1 MKYNFLFFFSSTGQT
16 LHHTARPSPKLSPPP
31 PLSPRLL
38 YPSHLPLSPPFLSQ
52 TPLALPILRP
62 PSLLSTIPP
71 FSPPPRCSPP
81 PPPTPL
87 PCSRPPSRS
96 PLRLRPAP
104 PHHSHSCPP
113 PPPRQPTPITPW
125 QRRSPRKHPWTT
137 LFQTLLQHVSR
148 TFQTRCQRTLCSA
161 SRLSPCRLTLLLQET
176 MNPAIQTQC
185 RSSIPIYPPLILLHS
200 LFSLFPTKAKLVLG
214 SRAPD
219 PLSVG
224 LHHSPSPLSPR
235 TCRASLFQTCPPV
248 PPTLPCTSQIWATK
262 PRQHP
267 PSLLPSLLPPS
278 LTHPSSP
285 PLAWQFPP
293 PFSSL
298 PHRCHKLPST
308 LKPCPMPPPPPLP
321 PPHIHQ

>member
-1 MKYNFLFFFSSTGQT
+1 MKYNYLFFFPPTGPT
-16 LHHTARPSPKLSPPP
+16 HLIAPPSLKLSPTP

-52 TPLALPILRP
+52 TPLVLPILRP
-62 PSLLSTIPP
+62 PSLLSTILP
-71 FSPPPRCSPP
+71 FSPLPRCSPLP
-81 PPPTPL
+81 PPPPP
-87 PCSRPPSRS
+87 PCSRPPSPS

-104 PHHSHSCPP
+104 PHHSHYCPP
-113 PPPRQPTPITPW
+113 PPPLQPTPITPS
-125 QRRSPRKHPWTT
+125 QRRSPPKHPWTT

-148 TFQTRCQRTLCSA
+148 TFQTRCQRTLFST

-185 RSSIPIYPPLILLHS
+185 RSSIPIYTPLILLHS
-200 LFSLFPTKAKLVLG
+200 LLSLFLTKAKLVLA

-248 PPTLPCTSQIWATK
+248 PPTLPCTSQI
-262 PRQHP
+262 
-267 PSLLPSLLPPS
+267 
-278 LTHPSSP
+278 
-285 PLAWQFPP
+285 
-293 PFSSL
+293 
-298 PHRCHKLPST
+298 
-308 LKPCPMPPPPPLP
+308 
-321 PPHIHQ
+321 